1 MALSKHGDDDE
12 AFLQKHNQN
21 LEQKD
26 EALFTLFENNMDYPG
41 WRIKIMKKMI
51 CVLALF
57 SILLSGC
64 GSNNKKLY
72 EGSFV
77 SSSGE
82 HINAEIYLQDDFLM
96 KKQIVI
102 TDENNRSIEYRV
114 NGEDQSELPKDYYA
128 IFTYTSEYMVNILHY
143 DQQHVLDSDK
153 QMIKLLN
160 DKKFLNTIP
169 RTSKSELWSV
179 FFEKALNGELDFPE
193 INDSIIS

>member
-1 MALSKHGDDDE
+1 
-12 AFLQKHNQN
+12 
-21 LEQKD
+21 
-26 EALFTLFENNMDYPG
+26 
-41 WRIKIMKKMI
+41 MKKMI

-128 IFTYTSEYMVNILHY
+128 IDLDDGYAIWVKKPDDSETIFTYTSEYMVNILHY

-193 INDSIIS
+193 TNDSIIS